1 MDSPWGVDRCEGPFL
16 PSGRTPRPLVCIRL
30 RFELGKM
37 TVMAMKCREETK
49 FLALLAR
56 SQEKASKMG
65 GVSTRTFHSKN
76 KTNRRRRIDSST
88 SPDESSSQINSSNE
102 QLHKAHIALSDDFVY
117 DWRLP
122 KFVETLESWIKDLEK
137 HPQGPKKETLNEYKL
152 KVEFLRKV
160 VNRLEA
166 EQLQKE
172 VVQSRKSSCFSVKG
186 SDAPCDMGG
195 AGQAKRPPVMTDD
208 LGVLPHGP
216 ASTAEHIAKEIHQK
230 LEGRRDRNVRDQL
243 FEGDDLYGSDFSE
256 SDVRNRYRR
265 MSDDGDDVPDAN
277 GRPHDDLDVLMK
289 AHHQAQEQVAENML
303 SLTRSLKE
311 QTMAAGEI
319 VRKDTKAME
328 ASSELAQKNA
338 DKLKVEADRLT
349 ERNSSPCRCWVWM
362 LLTIVC
368 FTFIA
373 MVGVM
378 KLFRKKKW
386 HEEL

>member
-1 MDSPWGVDRCEGPFL
+1 
-16 PSGRTPRPLVCIRL
+16 
-30 RFELGKM
+30 M
-37 TVMAMKCREETK
+37 TMKCREETK

-88 SPDESSSQINSSNE
+88 SPDESSTSQINSSNE
-102 QLHKAHIALSDDFVY
+102 QLHKAHITLADDFVY

-172 VVQSRKSSCFSVKG
+172 AAQHQSRKSSCYSVQ
-186 SDAPCDMGG
+186 GG
-195 AGQAKRPPVMTDD
+195 NDVTDAGQHRRSLGHLDD
-208 LGVLPHGP
+208 FGVLPHGP
-216 ASTAEHIAKEIHQK
+216 ASTGEHIAKEIHQK
-230 LEGRRDRNVRDQL
+230 LEGRRDRSVRDQL
-243 FEGDDLYGSDFSE
+243 FNGDDLYGSDFSE
-256 SDVRNRYRR
+256 SDIRNRYRR
-265 MSDDGDDVPDAN
+265 VSENDDDNDGVHQQQQ
-277 GRPHDDLDVLMK
+277 RPKDDLDVLLK
-289 AHHQAQEQVAENML
+289 AHHQAQEVVAENML

-319 VRKDTKAME
+319 VRKDTKVME

-338 DKLKVEADRLT
+338 DKLKVEADRLA
-349 ERNSSPCRCWVWM
+349 EKNSSPCRCWIWM

-368 FTFIA
+368 ITFIA
-373 MVGVM
+373 MVWVM
-378 KLFRKKKW
+378 KLFRKRKW
-386 HEEL
+386 HDEL

>member
-1 MDSPWGVDRCEGPFL
+1 
-16 PSGRTPRPLVCIRL
+16 
-30 RFELGKM
+30 
-37 TVMAMKCREETK
+37 
-49 FLALLAR
+49 LALLAR

-88 SPDESSSQINSSNE
+88 SPDESSTSQINSSNE
-102 QLHKAHIALSDDFVY
+102 QLHKAHINLADDFVY

-122 KFVETLESWIKDLEK
+122 KFVETLESWVKDLEK

-172 VVQSRKSSCFSVKG
+172 AAQQHQSRKSSCYSAHDVT
-186 SDAPCDMGG
+186 DGG
-195 AGQAKRPPVMTDD
+195 AAGAGGPRRSFGHLDD
-208 LGVLPHGP
+208 FGELLPHGP

-230 LEGRRDRNVRDQL
+230 LEGRRDRSVRDQL
-243 FEGDDLYGSDFSE
+243 FNGDDLYGADLSE
-256 SDVRNRYRR
+256 SDIRKRYRR
-265 MSDDGDDVPDAN
+265 VSEDDEDN
-277 GRPHDDLDVLMK
+277 TMQQQRPKDDLDVLMK
-289 AHHQAQEQVAENML
+289 AHHQAQEAVAENML

-319 VRKDTKAME
+319 VRKDTKVME

-338 DKLKVEADRLT
+338 DKLKVEADRLA
-349 ERNSSPCRCWVWM
+349 EKNSSPCRCWIWM

-368 FTFIA
+368 ITFIA
-373 MVGVM
+373 MVWVM
-378 KLFRKKKW
+378 KLFRKRKW
-386 HEEL
+386 HDEL